1 MIQPITRSHWKLPT
15 MKHTSHF
22 LLLLLCVLSPLRESH
37 AASDKP
43 NVLLLMVDD
52 LNSWLLGDTNR
63 YAGRVIAPNIRRL
76 ADSGVSFNRAYTAAP
91 VCSPSR
97 TAMLSG
103 VRPWQ
108 SGVYDNGVDIGASTA
123 LKTAISLPALFK
135 SSGYTV
141 WSYGKIGHGWD
152 FRKSCDEYLA
162 HKRDPAPPG
171 APFLPF
177 TRGEQDW
184 GPTHLAEAD
193 MNDTKLAD
201 AAIRQLGNKHDRPFL
216 IACGLFHP
224 HMPWYVPQEYL
235 DMFPPNEVTLPPIL
249 KNDLDDVPQLG
260 VAITSGKAKFVDQV
274 MDGGVHKE
282 GVRAYLAA
290 TAYAD
295 AQMGRVLDALEKSD
309 HRDNTI
315 VVLMSDHGF
324 HLGEKHHWQKSTL
337 WEEATHCL
345 LMFRAPGTTKP
356 GGQCERFVSLQ
367 DVYRTLGELCALKT
381 PDYVEGR
388 SLVPLLKQ
396 PDAAWESTA
405 ITAYGN
411 SYITV
416 RNERFRYIRYRE
428 GQEEFYD
435 CSKDPHEWAN
445 QIRNPEFAAE
455 IAGLRSKVPPHSKMV
470 PALKR
475 ARGGKD
481 DE

>member
-1 MIQPITRSHWKLPT
+1 VNR
-15 MKHTSHF
+15 TSH
-22 LLLLLCVLSPLRESH
+22 LLLILLCVLAPLPESH
-37 AASDKP
+37 AAQDKP

-63 YAGRVIAPNIRRL
+63 YAGNVVAPNIRRF
-76 ADSGVSFNRAYTAAP
+76 ADSGALFNRAYTAAP

-123 LKTAISLPALFK
+123 LKNATSLPALFK

-152 FRKSCDEYLA
+152 FRKLCDEYMA
-162 HKRDPAPPG
+162 HKRDPAPPA

-201 AAIRQLGNKHDRPFL
+201 AAIRQLGQKHDRPFL

-224 HMPWYVPQEYL
+224 HMPWYVPQKYL
-235 DMFPPNEVTLPPIL
+235 DMFPADVPLPEIL
-249 KNDLDDVPQLG
+249 DSDLDDVPPL
-260 VAITSGKAKFVDQV
+260 GKAFTEGKSKFVDQV
-274 MDGGVHKE
+274 RKGGHHAS
-282 GVRAYLAA
+282 GVRAYLAC

-295 AQMGRVLDALEKSD
+295 AQMGRVLDALERSE

-315 VVLMSDHGF
+315 VILMSDHGF
-324 HLGEKHHWQKSTL
+324 HLGEKNHWQKSTL

-345 LMFRAPGTTKP
+345 LMIRAPGTTRA
-356 GGQCERFVSLQ
+356 GGKSERCVSLQ
-367 DVYRTLGELCALKT
+367 DVYPTLVELCGLR
-381 PDYVEGR
+381 PVSRPEGR

-396 PDAAWESTA
+396 PGAEWSSTA
-405 ITAYGN
+405 ITAF
-411 SYITV
+411 SD
-416 RNERFRYIRYRE
+416 RNISIRTERFRYIRYRD
-428 GQEEFYD
+428 GQEELYD
-435 CSKDPHEWAN
+435 CAVDPHEWNNQVAN
-445 QIRNPEFAAE
+445 ADFAATLKE
-455 IAGLRSKVPPHSKMV
+455 LRATVPPLSEMAKSM
-470 PALKR
+470 PR
-475 ARGGKD
+475 ARGAKD
-481 DE
+481 E